1 MKITLNHLFASIGC
15 QMKSVW
21 HILSANYRRG
31 TSIVTEKESTEH
43 LTCRANFTPETKRS
57 LAAAAGHRCSY
68 KLCIE
73 PTTLAVRKK
82 DRRGTPTNNRRPG
95 GVGVAAHI
103 YGATQTGCPRPSSL
117 TPEELSHESNGI
129 WMCHTHGTLID
140 QHEEAYSASFLKT
153 CKEVREFAHSL
164 TITSADIKR
173 FHNLI
178 PALTY
183 ESIIWKYNTN
193 LHNSIG
199 MIEADALNE
208 LSKQINLKLQ
218 TAFQP
223 PLPPEKFKQTSIS
236 IVTHQFTIDPPAI
249 KDHRYRPA
257 TYATIRELFESWS
270 FDHDL
275 PGNQDIIFSIDE
287 FHGAISAM
295 DELTGD
301 FSPVSVSIS
310 GRALFYI
317 KGQDT
322 SVDNTIYSMYAW
334 MRGTS
339 AIPFTWSLAYGFKDE
354 NHSTLKKNR
363 DFNYNLIHTHYC
375 IEQTMK
381 LVALLKKLVDGWTPI
396 GLFGLRDK
404 TLSRDTFQNEY
415 FEFGGIPEKSTLQ
428 KMLRNAQRALYPI
441 KIKETY
447 DYLID
452 VTEAFF
458 DDNLTDDMIDEAFEQ
473 FRNVSTGLGFPSA
486 FISEP
491 CIDTD
496 DWKIC
501 LIGRKYINGF
511 FLGFRKIH
519 HNSRFQLI

>member
-1 MKITLNHLFASIGC
+1 
-15 QMKSVW
+15 MKSVW

-31 TSIVTEKESTEH
+31 TYIVTKKESAEH
-43 LTCRANFTPETKRS
+43 LTCRANFTTETKRS

-82 DRRGTPTNNRRPG
+82 DKKGIPTNNSRPG

-183 ESIIWKYNTN
+183 ESIIWKYNSN
-193 LHNSIG
+193 LLNSIE
-199 MIEADALNE
+199 MIEADALAE
-208 LSKQINLKLQ
+208 LGKQINLKLQ
-218 TAFQP
+218 NASSP
-223 PLPPEKFKQTSIS
+223 PLPPEIFKQTSIS
-236 IVTHQFTIDPPAI
+236 IVTHQFTIDPPVI
-249 KDHRYRPA
+249 KDQRYRPA
-257 TYATIRELFESWS
+257 TNATIRELVESWS
-270 FDHDL
+270 YDHDL
-275 PGNQDIIFSIDE
+275 PANQNIKFSIDE
-287 FHGAISAM
+287 FHGAISAK
-295 DELTGD
+295 DELTGAI
-301 FSPVSVSIS
+301 SPVSVSMS
-310 GRALFYI
+310 GRALI
-317 KGQDT
+317 LIGGKDT
-322 SVDNTIYSMYAW
+322 SVEDTKYLMYAW

-339 AIPFTWSLAYGFKDE
+339 AIPFTWNLAYGFKDE
-354 NHSTLKKNR
+354 NHSTLKKNK
-363 DFNYNLIHTHYC
+363 DFNCNLTYSQRS
-375 IEQTMK
+375 IEETMK
-381 LVALLKKLVDGWTPI
+381 LVALLKLLVDDWTPI

-404 TLSRDTFQNEY
+404 TLSRDTFQNKF
-415 FEFGGIPEKSTLQ
+415 FEIGGVPDKSALQ

-441 KIKETY
+441 KIKEIY

-452 VTEAFF
+452 VSEAFF
-458 DDNLTDDMIDEAFEQ
+458 DESLTDEMIDEAFEEL
-473 FRNVSTGLGFPSA
+473 RNASSGSSIPFG

-491 CIDTD
+491 CFNTD
-496 DWKIC
+496 EWKIC
-501 LIGRKYINGF
+501 LVGKTYINGF
-511 FLGFRKIH
+511 FLGFRKLY
-519 HNSRFQLI
+519 HNSRLQLI